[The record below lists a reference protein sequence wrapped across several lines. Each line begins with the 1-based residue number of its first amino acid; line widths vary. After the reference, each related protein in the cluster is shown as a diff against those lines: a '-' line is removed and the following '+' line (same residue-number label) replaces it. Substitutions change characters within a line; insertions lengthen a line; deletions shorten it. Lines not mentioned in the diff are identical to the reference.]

1 MELVLSAISAGGLVG
16 ASNQYLC
23 LLLITIAAK
32 LGWIGLAPQVG
43 FMETWWFFAI
53 VAVFWVLTVLP
64 AYASLLSPGVM
75 NAVNTVI
82 NALSGF
88 VVPASAAL
96 LTLASVGIISAEHPE
111 LLDILRTLRIFDPSG
126 ERIGG
131 LGWAMAGG
139 AAATAALLTGA
150 KFLAKPAVSTATGTA
165 GTAAAPLY
173 ATLENVAAVVLMLLA
188 YALTRIN
195 PWLLVALLGIVVLAV
210 LAGLAWAV
218 YQLWRMGR
226 GIGRV
231 IGLIETR
238 PADGLSVVGE
248 FLVWGTGWLVHRHW
262 MRGSVRLALWLIWMA
277 VVVFGIP
284 ALGGA
289 LALALAPVPV
299 LEFVPVMVTVAAETL
314 AVLAGVWAGARSAGA
329 LMRLLAPTTGRPSR
343 APAGAPAPVP

>member
-23 LLLITIAAK
+23 LLLISGAAK

-75 NAVNTVI
+75 NVVNTVI

-139 AAATAALLTGA
+139 AAATAAMLTGA
-150 KFLAKPAVSTATGTA
+150 RFLAKPAVSTATGTA

-173 ATLENVAAVVLMLLA
+173 VTLENVAAVVLMLLA

-195 PWLLVALLGIVVLAV
+195 PWLLVALLGSVILVVLG
-210 LAGLAWAV
+210 GLAWAV

-231 IGLIETR
+231 IALIEAR

-248 FLVWGTGWLVHRHW
+248 FLVWGSGWLAHRRW
-262 MRGSVRLALWLIWMA
+262 ARGAVRLVLWMIWAALVA
-277 VVVFGIP
+277 FAIP

-289 LALALAPVPV
+289 LAVALAPVPV
-299 LEFVPVMVTVAAETL
+299 LEFVPVLVTVGAETL
-314 AVLAGVWAGARSAGA
+314 VVLIGVWGGARSAGA
-329 LMRLLAPTTGRPSR
+329 LLRSLAPPVVGPPRRKVEVP
-343 APAGAPAPVP
+343 APAQ